1 MDESYMKDSQGRL
14 VPIMQVKPIDLAR
27 DQIVR
32 EIVGKS
38 LDLANIVAGF
48 KNQAI
53 EDVKAFIDLSLEQ
66 YGVKVGGQKGNV
78 TLMSYDGEYRV
89 LIAINDRITFD
100 ERLQAAKSLIDE
112 CIKEWTQGA
121 RGELRV
127 LIDNAFAVDKAGKI
141 NTGRVLGLRRL
152 EIVDEKWNRAMQAI
166 ADSIVITESKEYIR
180 IYRRNKEGE
189 YDLISLGLAS

>member
-1 MDESYMKDSQGRL
+1 
-14 VPIMQVKPIDLAR
+14 
-27 DQIVR
+27 VR